1 MPLLTHTIHDPSH
14 PRAASAQLTPPYSPP
29 TPHPHHHTTPI
40 PRSHAPPPQPR
51 PGEPVPPARSGSSV
65 RGTSLLLCQSAPWC
79 ADGNSQQHVS
89 TPRPPHFS
97 VLPGHPLLDDGGARQ
112 AARPKVSGMTIAWRR
127 QEGPRVAAILFYRR
141 WKDFFLKKTAV
152 HQNRRP
158 GSILRRRPLTA
169 ISQGVA
175 GS

>member
-1 MPLLTHTIHDPSH
+1 MIHPTHERHQLNSHHPTHHQPPTRTTTPPPSH
-14 PRAASAQLTPPYSPP
+14 AATRRLLSRAPASLF
-29 TPHPHHHTTPI
+29 
-40 PRSHAPPPQPR
+40 R
-51 PGEPVPPARSGSSV
+51 PPARSGSSV

-141 WKDFFLKKTAV
+141 WKDFFFKKTAV